1 MGVHSGPVSGVI
13 DVTGRA
19 NLAGAHRWLIFVS
32 LARPAVGCIDWLGIT
47 GLQEQTPITHMATNP
62 RNTQRGALTPLVFFH
77 WMISNST

>member
-1 MGVHSGPVSGVI
+1 MGRKDLSG
-13 DVTGRA
+13 A
-19 NLAGAHRWLIFVS
+19 
-32 LARPAVGCIDWLGIT
+32 AVGSSDWLGIT